1 MYYQIVLSAI
11 SSIWDLFM
19 SPVLQERE
27 EEDFGEWLK
36 GQKEELSD
44 KKTESE
50 LKYLRDYWN
59 DPELDSD
66 ELFLKD
72 YILNKR

>member
-1 MYYQIVLSAI
+1 M
-11 SSIWDLFM
+11 
-19 SPVLQERE
+19 LQEKE
-27 EEDFGEWLK
+27 EEDYKEWLK

-50 LKYLRDYWN
+50 LKYLHDYWN
-59 DPELDSD
+59 NPSLTSE